1 MSEAEKLKEI
11 VLEQLKLDE
20 ANFSRDMSIDSL
32 AIDSLELLE
41 LLVTIEEEFDITLD
55 DEQLNKTATMGE
67 MFDYLLE
74 KINDES

>member
-74 KINDES
+74 KISDES

>member
-20 ANFSRDMSIDSL
+20 ANFSREMSIDSL

-74 KINDES
+74 KISDES

>member
-20 ANFSRDMSIDSL
+20 ANFSREMSIDSL

>member
-20 ANFSRDMSIDSL
+20 ANFSREMSIDSL

-41 LLVTIEEEFDITLD
+41 LLVTIEEESDITLD

-74 KINDES
+74 KISDES

>member
-20 ANFSRDMSIDSL
+20 ANFSREMSIDSL

-74 KINDES
+74 KISDEG

>member
-1 MSEAEKLKEI
+1 MSESEKLKEI

-20 ANFSRDMSIDSL
+20 ANFSREMSIDSL

-74 KINDES
+74 KISDES